1 MFHMK
6 QETLA
11 TATIIFLGVLF
22 FGLVTMILI
31 DNANGVKIASTV
43 MCIALVFL
51 MVIIYRLGYGSDD
64 VE

>member
-1 MFHMK
+1 MK

-11 TATIIFLGVLF
+11 TATLIFLAVLF
-22 FGLVTMILI
+22 FGLAGMVFI

-43 MCIALVFL
+43 MAIALIFL
-51 MVIIYRLGYGSDD
+51 MVVIHQLGYGSDD

>member
-1 MFHMK
+1 MK

-11 TATIIFLGVLF
+11 TATLIFLAVLF
-22 FGLVTMILI
+22 LGLVGMLFI

-43 MCIALVFL
+43 MAIALIFL
-51 MVIIYRLGYGSDD
+51 MVIIHQLGYGSDD

>member
-1 MFHMK
+1 MK

-11 TATIIFLGVLF
+11 TATLIFLAVLF
-22 FGLVTMILI
+22 FGLVGMVFM

-43 MCIALVFL
+43 IAIALIFL
-51 MVIIYRLGYGSDD
+51 MVIIHQLGYESDD

>member
-1 MFHMK
+1 MK

-11 TATIIFLGVLF
+11 TATLIFIAVLF
-22 FGLVTMILI
+22 IGLVGMVFM

-43 MCIALVFL
+43 MAIALVFL
-51 MVIIYRLGYGSDD
+51 MVIIHQLGYESDD

>member
-1 MFHMK
+1 MK

-11 TATIIFLGVLF
+11 TATLIFLAVLF
-22 FGLVTMILI
+22 IGLVAMVFI

-43 MCIALVFL
+43 MAIALIFL
-51 MVIIYRLGYGSDD
+51 MVIIHQLGYGSDD

>member
-1 MFHMK
+1 MK

-11 TATIIFLGVLF
+11 TATLIFLAVLF
-22 FGLVTMILI
+22 FGLVGMVFM

-43 MCIALVFL
+43 MAIALIFL
-51 MVIIYRLGYGSDD
+51 MVVIHQLGYGSDD

>member
-1 MFHMK
+1 MK

-11 TATIIFLGVLF
+11 TATLIFLAVLF
-22 FGLVTMILI
+22 FGLVGMVFI

-43 MCIALVFL
+43 MAIALVFL
-51 MVIIYRLGYGSDD
+51 MVIIHQLGYGSDD